1 MMLNYAEV
9 LHVARQTGF
18 EKKSSSGNM
27 PAVMAHHCAV
37 VPGVAACLLP

>member
-9 LHVARQTGF
+9 LHVAKQTGF
-18 EKKSSSGNM
+18 EKKSNM

-37 VPGVAACLLP
+37 VPGVAACLLA